1 MKTKKTQ
8 MEKFT
13 EKVEAWG
20 AKLLDEKKGYILLAY
35 NELEDDTTEC
45 GFASKG
51 KMTGMVECLYSCM
64 NQSPMLANVVMAA
77 SNAFVQTRMMQEQI
91 QETITENVDSE

>member
-8 MEKFT
+8 IEKFT
-13 EKVEAWG
+13 EKVDALG

-35 NELEDDTTEC
+35 NELNDDTIEC

-51 KMTGMVECLYSCM
+51 KMTGMAECLYTCM
-64 NQSPMLANVVMAA
+64 KQNPMLEYLVMSAG
-77 SNAFVQTRMMQEQI
+77 NALAQTRMMQEQI
-91 QETITENVDSE
+91 QETITENVDLE